1 MISRASVWCGTAM
14 HGIFSGAQL
23 IHIAGHVLSNWT
35 LIRLNTNY
43 EPTVNYWSI
52 PARDCT
58 TLHTSKQIISFS
70 IQFLDVSCYLDLC
83 WIVISTACHEYSSI
97 QAHDSKMI
105 MVEHNSMWTSLSAT
119 MRQTQKYM
127 GKFHHQSLVSRQRLQ
142 DRLDSFCQ
150 DQK

>member
-1 MISRASVWCGTAM
+1 MLYSWFPEPVFDVVRQCMGYFRGRSLSISQGTYCQD
-14 HGIFSGAQL
+14 FDTAQYQLWTNRQLL
-23 IHIAGHVLSNWT
+23 INPCQRLYNPLYKLTKNI
-35 LIRLNTNY
+35 ILNT
-43 EPTVNYWSI
+43 
-52 PARDCT
+52 
-58 TLHTSKQIISFS
+58 
-70 IQFLDVSCYLDLC
+70 VSCYLDLC

-105 MVEHNSMWTSLSAT
+105 MVEPNSMLTSLSAT

-127 GKFHHQSLVSRQRLQ
+127 GKIHHQSLVSRQRLQ